1 MTLYTTMPL
10 ELVLD
15 GMQNEPGPF
24 VEIDHDGMTMQ
35 VMPTAPGVGT
45 IVRLLSA
52 PLERY
57 LSPEY
62 TPGRT
67 IYYAARLPIV
77 SDTVQEMPG
86 L

>member
-15 GMQNEPGPF
+15 GMQNDPGPF
-24 VEIDHDGMTMQ
+24 IEIEYNGMTMQ
-35 VMPTAPGVGT
+35 VQPTAPGVGT

-67 IYYAARLPIV
+67 VYYADQPYVV
-77 SDTVQEMPG
+77 SDTGQAPQA

>member
-15 GMQNEPGPF
+15 GMQNDPGPF
-24 VEIDHDGMTMQ
+24 VEIEHDGMTMQ

-52 PLERY
+52 PLDRY

-67 IYYAARLPIV
+67 IYYADRQPVV
-77 SDTVQEMPG
+77 SDSGPMTSG